1 MSSNVPSC
9 DSKDCFMC
17 KLENQNIIE
26 NFKMTPKKKEFSTSK
41 HLIVINILI
50 VIVIILFI
58 LNIACNGSLKF

>member
-17 KLENQNIIE
+17 KLENQNIVE
-26 NFKMTPKKKEFSTSK
+26 NFKMVPKKKFSTSN

-58 LNIACNGSLKF
+58 LNVACNGSVKF